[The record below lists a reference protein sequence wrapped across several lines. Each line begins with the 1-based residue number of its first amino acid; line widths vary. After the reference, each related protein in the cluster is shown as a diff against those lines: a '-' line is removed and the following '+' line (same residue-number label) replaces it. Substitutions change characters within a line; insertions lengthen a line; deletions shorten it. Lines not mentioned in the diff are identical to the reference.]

1 MRLNPIAVVMWIM
14 CFGIGYLIGGVDT
27 GILWVVVAM
36 GIGFLLTLL
45 GN

>member
-14 CFGIGYLIGGVDT
+14 CFGIGYLIGGVNT
-27 GILWVVVAM
+27 GILWAVVAM
-36 GIGFLLTLL
+36 GIGVLLAFL